1 MSFNTTEASTVDS
14 GMSISSVHIPNT
26 DNSPNDQA
34 SISSDPPPPTLTVKT
49 APEYSS
55 VGVEADMKTVVAC
68 VNLKARELPD
78 DDDNHRAPVDI
89 IVALDVSGSM
99 TGSKLEL
106 CKKTLRLLLRV
117 LFAEDRFGLIC
128 YSGDAFIEVP
138 VQKMSETNKKS
149 SLEKIAK
156 LRARDCTNISSAV
169 GLTYQE
175 MRQIENPNAVQTV
188 FLLTDG
194 HANAGIKNA
203 RDLVE
208 FTKNFFAGD
217 STEREEDTT
226 RNSVD
231 RNSADSND
239 NSMLSSVTA
248 AATRVHPISLHCFG
262 FGTDHNSNLLESMSS
277 TSPGGSY
284 YFVESDVDVGSAF
297 GDALGGILSVVAQNV
312 VVTLTVPEEAKTTG
326 VEIVNVYHD
335 HNVKRD
341 NGSYTVVVGD
351 FYAEETRDVLFEVR
365 LAVGAS
371 AEEGLAAHAAVA
383 VAYTDT
389 LKMVPAGAEATTC
402 DIFRPPGSEVS
413 SADPHV
419 DVQWTRYQTAEAM
432 ARANE
437 MARANNFAGAKEH
450 LQGTKLRI
458 RGTRVGKSSAFTET
472 LASLEADVETL
483 EDGLRSESEFKKR
496 GTHNFSNFA
505 KTHRTQR
512 RMKGASSGAADM
524 MYSSKQKCSMM
535 EKLSLKK

>member
-312 VVTLTVPEEAKTTG
+312 VVTLTVPEEAKTRG